1 MAAVNLGVEVHDPWR
16 AVWLFSVGGAHV
28 PDLAGGGDRGTDLAL
43 LREIPMAKIK
53 VVKEDQTMR
62 IMREFGFTGPISRE
76 DYLNFIHA
84 SDDEQPLD
92 AEMESLLPEHLQA
105 WELFHATKH

>member
-1 MAAVNLGVEVHDPWR
+1 
-16 AVWLFSVGGAHV
+16 
-28 PDLAGGGDRGTDLAL
+28 
-43 LREIPMAKIK
+43 MAKIK

-62 IMREFGFTGPISRE
+62 TMREFGFTGPITRE

-92 AEMESLLPEHLQA
+92 AEMESLLPEHLQD